1 MKHVEFYRN
10 DKDGS
15 VLVSVGT
22 QVPEKLIY
30 AGQELTH
37 LVADTVDAAKEKHVP
52 AIQKID
58 GHLEVHVGSVTH
70 PMEEKHYI
78 EWMPLSMTTASTSV
92 TSNQVK
98 NRRLNLKQAM
108 PAKSMHTATS
118 TACGRSRSLSKK
130 RRPSTGPPARRNLA
144 AALSTNYKP

>member
-52 AIQKID
+52 AIQENRWPLGSPCRFGDTPD
-58 GHLEVHVGSVTH
+58 GRKALHRMDC
-70 PMEEKHYI
+70 P
-78 EWMPLSMTTASTSV
+78 
-92 TSNQVK
+92 
-98 NRRLNLKQAM
+98 RR
-108 PAKSMHTATS
+108 
-118 TACGRSRSLSKK
+118 
-130 RRPSTGPPARRNLA
+130 
-144 AALSTNYKP
+144 

>member
-30 AGQELTH
+30 AGQKLTH

-52 AIQKID
+52 AI
-58 GHLEVHVGSVTH
+58 
-70 PMEEKHYI
+70 
-78 EWMPLSMTTASTSV
+78 
-92 TSNQVK
+92 
-98 NRRLNLKQAM
+98 
-108 PAKSMHTATS
+108 
-118 TACGRSRSLSKK
+118 
-130 RRPSTGPPARRNLA
+130 
-144 AALSTNYKP
+144 

>member
-70 PMEEKHYI
+70 PM
-78 EWMPLSMTTASTSV
+78 
-92 TSNQVK
+92 
-98 NRRLNLKQAM
+98 

-144 AALSTNYKP
+144 AALSTNYKQEVTS

>member
-37 LVADTVDAAKEKHVP
+37 LVADTVDAAKEKHIPVV
-52 AIQKID
+52 KRVGD
-58 GHLEVHVGSVTH
+58 TLEVTVGSVIH
-70 PMEEKHYI
+70 PMLEEHHI
-78 EWMPLSMTTASTSV
+78 EWIALATDDKLE
-92 TSNQVK
+92 VK
-98 NRRLNLKQAM
+98 FLKPGEEPKAVFAAVDSGVVYESCNLHGIWKAEF
-108 PAKSMHTATS
+108 
-118 TACGRSRSLSKK
+118 
-130 RRPSTGPPARRNLA
+130 
-144 AALSTNYKP
+144 

>member
-78 EWMPLSMTTASTSV
+78 EWIALV
-92 TSNQVK
+92 DDNGVDI
-98 NRRLNLKQAM
+98 RYLKPGEEPKAEFETGD
-108 PAKSMHTATS
+108 AGKSMHTATS

>member
-78 EWMPLSMTTASTSV
+78 EWIALV
-92 TSNQVK
+92 DDNGVDIRYSNQVK

>member
-37 LVADTVDAAKEKHVP
+37 LVADTVDAAKEKHIPVV
-52 AIQKID
+52 KR
-58 GHLEVHVGSVTH
+58 VGD
-70 PMEEKHYI
+70 K
-78 EWMPLSMTTASTSV
+78 LSTSA
-92 TSNQVK
+92 Q
-98 NRRLNLKQAM
+98 
-108 PAKSMHTATS
+108 
-118 TACGRSRSLSKK
+118 
-130 RRPSTGPPARRNLA
+130 
-144 AALSTNYKP
+144 

>member
-37 LVADTVDAAKEKHVP
+37 LVADTVDAAKEKHIPVV
-52 AIQKID
+52 KRVGD
-58 GHLEVHVGSVTH
+58 KLEVTVGSVIH
-70 PMEEKHYI
+70 PMLEEHHI
-78 EWMPLSMTTASTSV
+78 EWIALATDDKLE
-92 TSNQVK
+92 VK
-98 NRRLNLKQAM
+98 FLKPGEEPKAVFAAVDSGVVYESCNLHGIWKAEF
-108 PAKSMHTATS
+108 
-118 TACGRSRSLSKK
+118 
-130 RRPSTGPPARRNLA
+130 
-144 AALSTNYKP
+144 

>member
-37 LVADTVDAAKEKHVP
+37 LVADTVDAAKEKH
-52 AIQKID
+52 
-58 GHLEVHVGSVTH
+58 SNR
-70 PMEEKHYI
+70 
-78 EWMPLSMTTASTSV
+78 LSRKSMVIWKSTSA
-92 TSNQVK
+92 Q
-98 NRRLNLKQAM
+98 
-108 PAKSMHTATS
+108 
-118 TACGRSRSLSKK
+118 
-130 RRPSTGPPARRNLA
+130 
-144 AALSTNYKP
+144 

>member
-37 LVADTVDAAKEKHVP
+37 LVADTVDAAKEKHIPVV
-52 AIQKID
+52 KRVGD
-58 GHLEVHVGSVTH
+58 TLEVTVGSVIH
-70 PMEEKHYI
+70 PMLEEHHI
-78 EWMPLSMTTASTSV
+78 EWIALATD
-92 TSNQVK
+92 NKLEVK
-98 NRRLNLKQAM
+98 FLKPGEEPKAVFAAVDSGVVYESCNLHGIWKAEF
-108 PAKSMHTATS
+108 
-118 TACGRSRSLSKK
+118 
-130 RRPSTGPPARRNLA
+130 
-144 AALSTNYKP
+144 